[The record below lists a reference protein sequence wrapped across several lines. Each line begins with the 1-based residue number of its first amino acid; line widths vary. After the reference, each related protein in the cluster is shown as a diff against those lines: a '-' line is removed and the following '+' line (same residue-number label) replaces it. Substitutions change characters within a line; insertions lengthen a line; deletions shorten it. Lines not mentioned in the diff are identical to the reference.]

1 MDTINHIK
9 EIYYC
14 IFSQLQFFL
23 RCKIAAYIE
32 SWVHDVNVIGIDWG
46 KLSSHNGLPHYFIAA
61 NNAIKAGEYAGQLLS
76 KMLIQGLGAKPKSFH
91 AIGHSLGAH
100 VVGHFGRTIQS
111 ENEAKIFRVTG
122 NFNDKHLTGLTIF
135 SRAPT
140 NFPSQYV

>member
-1 MDTINHIK
+1 M
-9 EIYYC
+9 
-14 IFSQLQFFL
+14 
-23 RCKIAAYIE
+23 
-32 SWVHDVNVIGIDWG
+32 HDVNVIGIDWG

-61 NNAIKAGEYAGQLLS
+61 NNAIKVGEYAGQLLS
-76 KMLIQGLGAKPKSFH
+76 KMLIQGLGAKPQSFH

-122 NFNDKHLTGLTIF
+122 NFNAKHLIGLTIF

-140 NFPSQYV
+140 NFLSQYV

>member
-1 MDTINHIK
+1 MHFLTIV
-9 EIYYC
+9 
-14 IFSQLQFFL
+14 IFFQ
-23 RCKIAAYIE
+23 CKIAAYIE

-46 KLSSHNGLPHYFIAA
+46 KLMSHNGIIPNYFVAA
-61 NNAIKAGEYAGQLLS
+61 NNAIKVGEYAGQLLS
-76 KMLIQGLGAKPKSFH
+76 KMLIQGLGAKPQSFH

-122 NFNDKHLTGLTIF
+122 NFNAKHLIGLTIF

-140 NFPSQYV
+140 NFLSQYVSGIEESNSF

>member
-1 MDTINHIK
+1 MHFLTTV
-9 EIYYC
+9 
-14 IFSQLQFFL
+14 IFFQ
-23 RCKIAAYIE
+23 CKIAAYIE

-46 KLSSHNGLPHYFIAA
+46 KLMSHNGIIPNYFVAA
-61 NNAIKAGEYAGQLLS
+61 NNAIKVGEYAGQLLS

-122 NFNDKHLTGLTIF
+122 NFNAKHLTGLTIF

-140 NFPSQYV
+140 NFLR